1 MVRTRVP
8 VTPHPQQGFT
18 TTGLTELLELCQ
30 TCRTG
35 QGYLIAAL
43 TLHQGSDRM
52 WTHYIP
58 CSEREGRPETD
69 RRK

>member
-1 MVRTRVP
+1 MVGTRVS
-8 VTPHPQQGFT
+8 VSTHSQQGLAT
-18 TTGLTELLELCQ
+18 AGLTELLELCQ

-58 CSEREGRPETD
+58 WSEREGWTETD